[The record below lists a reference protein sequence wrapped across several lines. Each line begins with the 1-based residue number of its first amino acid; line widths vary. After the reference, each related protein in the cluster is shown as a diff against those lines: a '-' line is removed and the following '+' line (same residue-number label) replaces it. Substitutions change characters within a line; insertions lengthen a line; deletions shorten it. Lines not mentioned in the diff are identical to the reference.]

1 MKATPEQRLER
12 QRDSALI
19 LGGEPQQIIARA
31 ESLAQLGDEY
41 GGRHFFDCLARS
53 PRAGHLEL
61 LLQLVDASLNR
72 WSPVFE
78 LAEGVAQRA
87 DVPEFVSL
95 LSTRA
100 RSLEFSANLLQR
112 LVCQGAA
119 LEHVAEVQVFR
130 DELLEREHPFGVL
143 PLRRTSLEN
152 SLVLSPKDLST
163 ETRFEFPRSNPAQ
176 AVAPRVAAVVEAP
189 DALRAA
195 TRAWRP
201 WESLQVLLNPPH
213 AGPIDLR
220 SLPLA
225 SVRGGG
231 LRVAETTASEVFVR
245 LFDAA
250 AQGGLPDLPFRRGRG
265 ALGSAAGRLA
275 AFKTLSAFVDGPPLI
290 DAIDV
295 AARAEQ
301 CRWWLW
307 EGTGW
312 FGNVAWDFGAA
323 CLRPDGVT
331 LVAHAATDTD

>member
-1 MKATPEQRLER
+1 M
-12 QRDSALI
+12 
-19 LGGEPQQIIARA
+19 
-31 ESLAQLGDEY
+31 
-41 GGRHFFDCLARS
+41 
-53 PRAGHLEL
+53 
-61 LLQLVDASLNR
+61 
-72 WSPVFE
+72 
-78 LAEGVAQRA
+78 
-87 DVPEFVSL
+87 
-95 LSTRA
+95 
-100 RSLEFSANLLQR
+100 
-112 LVCQGAA
+112 
-119 LEHVAEVQVFR
+119 
-130 DELLEREHPFGVL
+130 
-143 PLRRTSLEN
+143 
-152 SLVLSPKDLST
+152 
-163 ETRFEFPRSNPAQ
+163 
-176 AVAPRVAAVVEAP
+176 
-189 DALRAA
+189 
-195 TRAWRP
+195 
-201 WESLQVLLNPPH
+201 LLNPPL

-225 SVRGGG
+225 SARGGG

-250 AQGGLPDLPFRRGRG
+250 AQGGVPDLPFRRGHG

-275 AFKTLSAFVDGPPLI
+275 AFKTLSAFVDGLPLI